1 MNLALSLFALCTG
14 IAIYFA
20 LPFEPTIVY
29 PFLISALCAI
39 NFIFW
44 RKRLIAPVFALLF
57 GFFYSVGYT
66 RAIDI
71 PRIISPKHNIE
82 LSGIVKNIDYTP
94 DKSRV
99 FLRDNKTNALYRLSA
114 TKEVPTPNIGD
125 NVTTKVSLFS
135 PSPADVPGGFDSA
148 KWSYFEGISATGYI
162 TDLKINNANTNS
174 HSIDRLRNKLHKRFN
189 SKLFDSLVLGYKHTL
204 TEEENNLW
212 NAAGVGHVFSISG
225 FHISLVGGWL
235 FMLFYFLFR
244 LVPWITRRTS
254 ARYPAMICAFIG
266 LLFYLFLSGADVATQ
281 RAFLTTGL
289 MFTAFILGRNVF
301 TMRNAALVF
310 TALLLVNPDY
320 LTMPGF
326 GLSFAA
332 IFGLIWFF
340 GDKKYEKLSFIHKI
354 WRALKIMILTTFI
367 ATIFTMPFI
376 AYHFHTIQIYS
387 LLGNLLC
394 LPIFSILIMPLT
406 MLGLT
411 SYATAVY
418 DWTLKIANWISS
430 LPMAGMQVPTISG
443 LAFYLMIIGLVCL
456 VMIKNKKAKIISV
469 AICFLIPIILTAI
482 KPKPVFYS
490 TYDNEL
496 IAVVQD
502 GKLHFNRNKASN
514 HFFAF
519 DTWKQNNNEETETPN
534 KRIKCKK
541 GLCII
546 QTENWSLAYTQ
557 KFMPLL
563 NGVGKLCDEN
573 DFLVS
578 YLNIT
583 ADKNCNAKILR
594 GGFVIYKDGRIEYI
608 NSSRWW
614 HNSPK
619 QNKDQP
625 LAP

>member
-1 MNLALSLFALCTG
+1 MNLAFSLFALCTG

-20 LPFEPTIVY
+20 LPFEPSVAY
-29 PFLISALCAI
+29 SFLISASCTI
-39 NFIFW
+39 GFIIW
-44 RKRLIAPVFALLF
+44 RKKLIAPVFALLF
-57 GFFYSVGYT
+57 GFFYSIGYT
-66 RAIDI
+66 HAVDI
-71 PRIISPKHNIE
+71 PRIINPKHNIE
-82 LSGIVKNIDYTP
+82 VSGTVKNIDYTP

-99 FLRDNKTNALYRLSA
+99 FLKDNKTGALYRLS
-114 TKEVPTPNIGD
+114 KSSEIPTPNIGD
-125 NVTTKVSLFS
+125 NITAKASLF
-135 PSPADVPGGFDSA
+135 PPEPADIPNGFDSA
-148 KWSYFEGISATGYI
+148 KWAYFEGISATGYI
-162 TDLKINNANTNS
+162 TDLKVNNTDTNLHGIAS
-174 HSIDRLRNKLHKRFN
+174 LRESLHKKFN
-189 SKLFDSLVLGYKHTL
+189 SKLFDSLVLGYKHALPEDET
-204 TEEENNLW
+204 NAW
-212 NAAGVGHVFSISG
+212 NASGVGHVFSISG

-235 FMLFYFLFR
+235 FLLFYFLFR
-244 LVPWITRRTS
+244 LIPWITRRIS
-254 ARYPAMICAFIG
+254 ARYPAMICSFIG

-281 RAFLTTGL
+281 RAFFTTGL
-289 MFTAFILGRNVF
+289 MFAAFILGRNVF

-326 GLSFAA
+326 QLSFAA

-340 GDKKYEKLSFIHKI
+340 GDTKYEKVSFIHKI
-354 WRALKIMILTTFI
+354 WRAVKIMVMTTCI
-367 ATIFTMPFI
+367 ATLFTMPFI

-418 DWTLKIANWISS
+418 DWTLGIANWVSR
-430 LPMAGMQVPTISG
+430 LPLAGMQGPTISG

-469 AICFLIPIILTAI
+469 AICFLIPIILTAA
-482 KPKPVFYS
+482 KPKPIFYS

-496 IAVVQD
+496 IAVVID

-519 DTWKQNNNEETETPN
+519 DTWKQNNSEETGTPN

-546 QTENWSLAYTQ
+546 QIENWSLAYTQ

-563 NGVGKLCDEN
+563 KDISKLCAEN

-578 YLNIT
+578 YLDIT
-583 ADKNCNAKILR
+583 AGENCHAKILR
-594 GGFVIYKDGRIEYI
+594 GGFVMYKNGRIEYI

-619 QNKDQP
+619 QNTVQP
-625 LAP
+625 RVP